1 MLFSSLFWYS
11 GFFVS
16 KTSAFLSNHQLL
28 RGSFILDFN
37 TIPKIVTLLF
47 CFGHEHEMDLA
58 GHWVLVDPHPANASA
73 EIDTN
78 LTTSRLVNLMHKESK
93 IKLKALRKVVD
104 I

>member
-37 TIPKIVTLLF
+37 TIPKYQSHHF
-47 CFGHEHEMDLA
+47 SA
-58 GHWVLVDPHPANASA
+58 GEFNA
-73 EIDTN
+73 
-78 LTTSRLVNLMHKESK
+78 
-93 IKLKALRKVVD
+93 
-104 I
+104 